1 MSKTPCG
8 FTALETRHCYPV
20 SNICEYE
27 IENHENAIASDGNIN
42 RQNIRHLRA
51 VSKARDAAKG
61 LNRAGKK
68 AVQSGAHNEAASAF
82 SEAKILVKAAS
93 GGANATTLNKLIK
106 LVHKKEKDMKSLVKS
121 SRLASAKLEEERRQ
135 EALSFIRAIQLKEE
149 EHQEA
154 MSAFEMECHQRE
166 LQKAHNIDD
175 PQPPLSLSIPRIVSE
190 PDTDMAMAYGL
201 LRCPLCGYNEGD
213 KCPTHNMGGR
223 A

>member
-1 MSKTPCG
+1 
-8 FTALETRHCYPV
+8 
-20 SNICEYE
+20 
-27 IENHENAIASDGNIN
+27 
-42 RQNIRHLRA
+42 LRA

-82 SEAKILVKAAS
+82 SEAKTLVKAAS

-106 LVHKKEKDMKSLVKS
+106 LVHKKELDMKHLVMS
-121 SRLASAKLEEERRQ
+121 IRLATSKREEEHRQ
-135 EALSFIRAIQLKEE
+135 EDLSFIRSIQLKEE
-149 EHQEA
+149 EREEA
-154 MSAFEMECHQRE
+154 MSAFEMECHQWE

-175 PQPPLSLSIPRIVSE
+175 QQPPLSLSIRCIVSE
-190 PDTDMAMAYGL
+190 PYTDMSMSYGL